1 MSESS
6 DIEMIVMYQD
16 YVRQANKG
24 GGTPENNSKLN
35 RRMGYLGNTR
45 DVKEILEK
53 IFKSS

>member
-1 MSESS
+1 
-6 DIEMIVMYQD
+6 MIMMYQN
-16 YVRQANKG
+16 YVRQSNKG
-24 GGTPENNSKLN
+24 GGSNNADNNSKLN